1 MKLEKVRVIGVDD
14 TKVQQ
19 HSTNPLYIEL
29 PFVLSSNPDETWI
42 GICVSEYGN
51 MKPPANR
58 RMFITNNL
66 ITIVANIDDN
76 LEDHKQTV
84 EKVVNETNQK
94 YYELHQ
100 KTKKQEEQIKKELQ
114 ENEMKLAG
122 FKEKAKKLY
131 RS

>member
-1 MKLEKVRVIGVDD
+1 MKPEKVRVIGVDD

-51 MKPPANR
+51 MKPPTNR
-58 RMFITNNL
+58 RMFITDNL

-84 EKVVNETNQK
+84 EKVVNEANQK
-94 YYELHQ
+94 YYELLQ
-100 KTKKQEEQIKKELQ
+100 KTKKQEDQIKKELQ
-114 ENEMKLAG
+114 ENVVKLAG

-131 RS
+131 RP